1 MNYLADN
8 LNYFVVSEKHTPIPI
23 NEDNFFESRTRVNG
37 SFSLLFSLNFN
48 LSKVSEEDFYCLI

>member
-23 NEDNFFESRTRVNG
+23 NEDNFSNQELELMVV
-37 SFSLLFSLNFN
+37 SLCYSP
-48 LSKVSEEDFYCLI
+48 